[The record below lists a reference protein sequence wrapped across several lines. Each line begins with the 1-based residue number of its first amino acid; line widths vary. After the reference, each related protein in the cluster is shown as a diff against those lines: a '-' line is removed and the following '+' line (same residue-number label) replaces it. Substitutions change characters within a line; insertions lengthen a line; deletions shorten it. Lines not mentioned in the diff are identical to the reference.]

1 MAPTCSNCGDELDVF
16 HSCGSKSDMSDSIF
30 GAGKKSSRNM
40 PLVGV
45 VALAPLM
52 GIVLD
57 LFMPLPSSLIHS
69 ALISVLG
76 STIVAALWV
85 AIKYEGK
92 KSFKF
97 YLKNLKNF
105 AFTPLILKIFTTED
119 SKKATASW
127 LGVIALSS
135 VIQVFVF
142 TPGNSMYLES
152 QVSRQIDKASG
163 ANLEVECPSNTLYLY
178 NERIEC
184 RVKTGVLGITVPAR
198 AQLSPLLGSSDI
210 KVSLI

>member
-1 MAPTCSNCGDELDVF
+1 MTPTCSNCGDELDVF
-16 HSCGSKSDMSDSIF
+16 HSCGTKSDRSDSFF
-30 GAGKKSSRNM
+30 GGGSKPAKNL
-40 PLVGV
+40 PLVSV

-57 LFMPLPSSLIHS
+57 LFMPLPSSLVHS

-76 STIVAALWV
+76 STVVAALWV

-135 VIQVFVF
+135 AIQVFVF

-163 ANLEVECPSNTLYLY
+163 ANLTVECPSNVLYLY

-198 AQLSPLLGSSDI
+198 AELSPLLGTSDI

>member
-1 MAPTCSNCGDELDVF
+1 MTPACPRCGEENDVF
-16 HSCGSKSDMSDSIF
+16 HACGS
-30 GAGKKSSRNM
+30 SSEGGNSFFTEDDNSEKNL
-40 PLVGV
+40 PLVSV

-52 GIVLD
+52 GVVLD

>member
-1 MAPTCSNCGDELDVF
+1 MSKFCSKCFDEVDEN
-16 HSCGSKSDMSDSIF
+16 HSCGFPDGDSDSVGGF
-30 GAGKKSSRNM
+30 APSATGNM
-40 PLVGV
+40 PLLTV

-69 ALISVLG
+69 ILVSVLG

-127 LGVIALSS
+127 LGFIALSS
-135 VIQVFVF
+135 AIQIFLF

-152 QVSRQIDKASG
+152 RVTKQIDKASG
-163 ANLEVECPSNTLYLY
+163 ADLQVECPSNVIHFY

-184 RVKTGVLGITVPAR
+184 RVKTGILGITVPAR
-198 AQLSPLLGSSDI
+198 AQLSPLLGSADI
-210 KVSLI
+210 KVSLV

>member
-1 MAPTCSNCGDELDVF
+1 MAPVCSNCGDELDVF
-16 HSCGSKSDMSDSIF
+16 HSCGGKNNESDSFF
-30 GAGKKSSRNM
+30 GGGNKPRKNL
-40 PLVGV
+40 PLVSV
-45 VALAPLM
+45 VAPAPLM
-52 GIVLD
+52 GIVID

-69 ALISVLG
+69 ILVSVLG

-135 VIQVFVF
+135 AIQIFLF
-142 TPGNSMYLES
+142 TPGNSIYLES
-152 QVSRQIDKASG
+152 RVTKQIDKASG
-163 ANLEVECPSNTLYLY
+163 ADLQVECPSNVIYFY

-184 RVKTGVLGITVPAR
+184 RVKTGILGITVPAR
-198 AQLSPLLGSSDI
+198 AQLSPLLGSADI
-210 KVSLI
+210 KVSLV

>member
-1 MAPTCSNCGDELDVF
+1 MSEFCSKCFDEVDEN
-16 HSCGSKSDMSDSIF
+16 HSCGFPDGDSDSVGGF
-30 GAGKKSSRNM
+30 AAPATGNM
-40 PLVGV
+40 PLLTV

-52 GIVLD
+52 GIVFD

-69 ALISVLG
+69 ILVSVLG

-135 VIQVFVF
+135 AIQIFLF
-142 TPGNSMYLES
+142 TPGNSIYLES
-152 QVSRQIDKASG
+152 RVTKQIDKASG
-163 ANLEVECPSNTLYLY
+163 ADLQVECPSNVIYFY

-184 RVKTGVLGITVPAR
+184 RVKTGILGITVPAR
-198 AQLSPLLGSSDI
+198 AQLSPLLGSADI
-210 KVSLI
+210 KVSLV